1 MFAITR
7 KVFQRQFPPE
17 FWTQIRWALQRIDGT
32 MPGELM
38 VNPIKIYQK
47 SSRQT
52 PKETTTVWSLKI
64 FEALLVYWCLLLN
77 IFIYYSHTHT
87 YIYITCMCI
96 NIYNIWSLIIY
107 PYILYPI
114 PFIELSLSSA
124 IHLQVLL
131 LLRVICLA
139 ASQWRSVDAHGD
151 WHLLH
156 ELIVMI
162 HDDDDDDDDVRTF
175 GSWVSMEPCSKCL
188 TSWHQTRKCLRHCL
202 RFFLRAHQF
211 CLRAYLVVRGACAG
225 LRSPEFGLRPHPY
238 KGPLPEHEHE
248 DFERGCNCARASGL
262 GLKDSA
268 QIESTEWEC
277 SSRNTKSTTPRGT
290 TLDGSIRI
298 EISKGESTKY
308 NIRLIEKL
316 ENS

>member
-1 MFAITR
+1 
-7 KVFQRQFPPE
+7 
-17 FWTQIRWALQRIDGT
+17 
-32 MPGELM
+32 
-38 VNPIKIYQK
+38 
-47 SSRQT
+47 
-52 PKETTTVWSLKI
+52 
-64 FEALLVYWCLLLN
+64 
-77 IFIYYSHTHT
+77 
-87 YIYITCMCI
+87 MCI

-162 HDDDDDDDDVRTF
+162 HDDDDDDDDDVRTF

-211 CLRAYLVVRGACAG
+211 CLRAYLVLRGACAG
-225 LRSPEFGLRPHPY
+225 LRSPEFGLRHTLTR
-238 KGPLPEHEHE
+238 GPFLNMNT
-248 DFERGCNCARASGL
+248 RVLNVAATVQGQAGL
-262 GLKDSA
+262 GLRIPHKLNQQNGNA
-268 QIESTEWEC
+268 QVEIL
-277 SSRNTKSTTPRGT
+277 SRRLQEGPPWTDLSGSKSRKGNQQNTT
-290 TLDGSIRI
+290 
-298 EISKGESTKY
+298 Y
-308 NIRLIEKL
+308 VW
-316 ENS
+316 